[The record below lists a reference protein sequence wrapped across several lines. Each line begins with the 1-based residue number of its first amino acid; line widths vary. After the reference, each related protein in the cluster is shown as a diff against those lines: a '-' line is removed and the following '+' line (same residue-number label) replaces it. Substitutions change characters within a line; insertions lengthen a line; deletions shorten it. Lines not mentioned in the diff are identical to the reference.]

1 MNMRPVSISHLV
13 FGLIFL
19 GATVLWVIGAA
30 TDADAPDLAAVAP
43 AVLIGAG
50 VIGLAATVFNARNA
64 RVHARARA
72 RAVDATTESDIAQPG
87 YADTGATDHEEQQ

>member
-1 MNMRPVSISHLV
+1 MSNRPLSIPHLV

-30 TDADAPDLAAVAP
+30 TDAEASDLAVLAP

-50 VIGLAATVFNARNA
+50 VIGLAGIVVNARQ
-64 RVHARARA
+64 RDVP
-72 RAVDATTESDIAQPG
+72 IAAALDPHGSAYEDQAA
-87 YADTGATDHEEQQ
+87 ADPTQEEVQ